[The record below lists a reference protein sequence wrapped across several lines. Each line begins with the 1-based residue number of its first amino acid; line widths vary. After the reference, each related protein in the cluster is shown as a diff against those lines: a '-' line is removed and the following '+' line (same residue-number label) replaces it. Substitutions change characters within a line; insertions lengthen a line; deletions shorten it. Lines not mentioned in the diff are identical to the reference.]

1 MAKTSGDNLENKI
14 RELRARHRLT
24 QADLAK
30 AVQVSRQTIVA
41 VEKGE
46 YNPSVVMALRI
57 AAVLGEPVESIFWLN
72 ESEK

>member
-1 MAKTSGDNLENKI
+1 MPKTSGDNLDNKI
-14 RELRARHRLT
+14 RELRARHRMT

-30 AVQVSRQTIVA
+30 AIGVSRQTIVA

-57 AAVLGEPVESIFWLN
+57 AKLFEESVESIFWLN
-72 ESEK
+72 EPK

>member
-1 MAKTSGDNLENKI
+1 MGRTSGEGLENKI

-30 AVQVSRQTIVA
+30 AVCVSRQTIVA

-57 AAVLGEPVESIFWLN
+57 AAVLEEPVESIFWLN
-72 ESEK
+72 EA

>member
-1 MAKTSGDNLENKI
+1 MAKTKADNLMNKI

-30 AVQVSRQTIVA
+30 AVSVSRQTIVA

-57 AAVLGEPVESIFWLN
+57 AAVLGEPVESVFWLDEEN
-72 ESEK
+72 N

>member
-1 MAKTSGDNLENKI
+1 MPKTTGEGLENKI

-24 QADLAK
+24 QAELAK
-30 AVQVSRQTIVA
+30 AVKVSRQTIVA

-57 AAVLGEPVESIFWLN
+57 ATVFGEPVESIFWLV
-72 ESEK
+72 E